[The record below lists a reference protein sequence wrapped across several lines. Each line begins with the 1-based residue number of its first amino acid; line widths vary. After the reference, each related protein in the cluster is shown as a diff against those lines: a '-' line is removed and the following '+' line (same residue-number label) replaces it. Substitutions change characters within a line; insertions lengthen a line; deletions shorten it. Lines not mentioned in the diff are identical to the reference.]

1 MLNVIIHNN
10 NTKMGRSVTLCDRS
24 RDFCETDTEIM
35 STYVQPIEKKS
46 LIHMAL
52 WWLFLILHTDYDK
65 NDNLKPENLTYLK

>member
-1 MLNVIIHNN
+1 M
-10 NTKMGRSVTLCDRS
+10 
-24 RDFCETDTEIM
+24 DTEIM

-65 NDNLKPENLTYLK
+65 NDNLKPVNLTYLK